1 MNQNFFTELSIII
14 AVGAGISLIMRLIK
28 QPLIIGYILTGI
40 LVGPTVLNF
49 VHNDSTIEVFS
60 NIGIALLLFIIG
72 LGLNPKIIKEVGKVA
87 SIAGFVQITLTTILG
102 FLAGR
107 LFGYTKTESLI
118 LGIAV
123 AFSSTI
129 IILKLL
135 SDKKEQTRLYSKI
148 AIGILLIQDIMA
160 TLALVLLTARSEGS
174 FSISAFISLGI
185 KATAIII
192 PMFIIGNYILPK
204 MNKLIAGSQEF
215 LFLFA
220 IGWGFGAAAI
230 FEHFGFSIEVGAL
243 FAGVALANLPYSQ
256 EISLRLRPLRDFFII
271 VFFIAL
277 GADLSIVNIGSY
289 ILPILILCLIVL
301 VAKPI
306 ITMGVMG
313 VLGYTK
319 NTSFR
324 TSSSLAQ
331 VSEFSLIFVILA
343 NSQGLVG
350 KNIVNIISIV
360 ALVTIAI
367 SSYLITYSSAIY
379 NLLERHLSMFER
391 RKTKNEQTKPK
402 KYDMVLFG
410 YNKGGQEFI
419 RVMEH
424 MNKKY
429 IVVDYDPDV
438 IDLLDHQ
445 NIPYLYG
452 DVTDPELLEEISLTH
467 AKLVVST
474 VTDHDTNLF
483 LAKWLE
489 KVSPYSV
496 FVCTADNA
504 QQASDL
510 YEEGSAYVMLPHY
523 IGSEKIGNFIRKN
536 GFNKTEFRKFREK
549 HLQYLETHYS

>member
-1 MNQNFFTELSIII
+1 M
-14 AVGAGISLIMRLIK
+14 
-28 QPLIIGYILTGI
+28 
-40 LVGPTVLNF
+40 
-49 VHNDSTIEVFS
+49 
-60 NIGIALLLFIIG
+60 
-72 LGLNPKIIKEVGKVA
+72 
-87 SIAGFVQITLTTILG
+87 
-102 FLAGR
+102 
-107 LFGYTKTESLI
+107 
-118 LGIAV
+118 
-123 AFSSTI
+123 
-129 IILKLL
+129 
-135 SDKKEQTRLYSKI
+135 
-148 AIGILLIQDIMA
+148 
-160 TLALVLLTARSEGS
+160 
-174 FSISAFISLGI
+174 
-185 KATAIII
+185 
-192 PMFIIGNYILPK
+192 
-204 MNKLIAGSQEF
+204 
-215 LFLFA
+215 A
-220 IGWGFGAAAI
+220 IGWAFGAVPI